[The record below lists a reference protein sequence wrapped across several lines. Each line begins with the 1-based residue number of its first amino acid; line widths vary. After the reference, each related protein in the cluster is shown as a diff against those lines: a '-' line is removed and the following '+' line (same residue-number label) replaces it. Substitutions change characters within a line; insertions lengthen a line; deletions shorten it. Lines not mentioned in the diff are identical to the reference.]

1 VLSKE
6 ETMAEEHRNGTHKM
20 ATFYDKIN
28 SLIEAAFL
36 KNRKK
41 LIHGHTMYVRVVPTL
56 TKDEKIRYS
65 KCKIY

>member
-1 VLSKE
+1 
-6 ETMAEEHRNGTHKM
+6 M